1 MYALKGTSPDNF
13 TGHFHNTFRE
23 NVIYILLHY
32 LKAYKKKTSQI
43 TYEANKTLVQN
54 LDKDRK
60 CVRAHTRTHTHTP
73 KTRELTK
80 NNVKTIN
87 KILTNRI

>member
-13 TGHFHNTFRE
+13 TGQFQNTFRE
-23 NVIYILLHY
+23 DVIYILLHY
-32 LKAYKKKTSQI
+32 LKANKKKTSQI

-60 CVRAHTRTHTHTP
+60 CVRAHTPTHTP
-73 KTRELTK
+73 KTGELTK
-80 NNVKTIN
+80 NKCKNYKQNIN
-87 KILTNRI
+87 R